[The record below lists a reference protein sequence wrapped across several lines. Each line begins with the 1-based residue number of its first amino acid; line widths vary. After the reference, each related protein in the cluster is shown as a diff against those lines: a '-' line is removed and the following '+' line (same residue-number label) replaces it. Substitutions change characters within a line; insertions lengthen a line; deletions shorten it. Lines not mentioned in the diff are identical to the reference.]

1 MTSFPDALWQHA
13 DRLLC
18 CWPQSF
24 RIVTLCCCLAGAFP
38 ALSCNLQ
45 DEPQQLDVHLE
56 AQSALQ
62 VQEWA
67 LGSLAPFPGST
78 ANCCWPCTSFCASLL
93 RVGWGCDSPASQ
105 MCCVCEKHKSHCSA
119 VCGWSQVDAS
129 HRYLGEIG
137 QMGARFNLKVSFQE
151 RSWEEDFGC
160 LCDWCCWQSS
170 YSSVLTLKG
179 SFSKKMVEMSAL
191 IIPLTSCIF
200 PYNPNLFITRHS
212 TVLILRG
219 HVLDCLKQLSF
230 FLPAYWSR
238 CTWYNT
244 IIIKVTEQKYS
255 KIAVRPLQCALIV
268 QNTEWE
274 LEKKVMEKR
283 KDSFSWHERE
293 QIVSVESKGQLV
305 LLLAR
310 KVSSS
315 LYQREGLAGSGSTLL
330 ST

>member
-1 MTSFPDALWQHA
+1 ML
-13 DRLLC
+13 
-18 CWPQSF
+18 
-24 RIVTLCCCLAGAFP
+24 
-38 ALSCNLQ
+38 LSCWCFPSIELQ
-45 DEPQQLDVHLE
+45 SAGWATAVRCSFGSTVCTSGAGMGTGQFGTISWLHCKLLLTLHIFLCLFAPCRMGMWLPSLTNVLCLWE
-56 AQSALQ
+56 AQIPLFC
-62 VQEWA
+62 
-67 LGSLAPFPGST
+67 SL
-78 ANCCWPCTSFCASLL
+78 
-93 RVGWGCDSPASQ
+93 
-105 MCCVCEKHKSHCSA
+105 
-119 VCGWSQVDAS
+119 CGWSQVVAS
-129 HRYLGEIG
+129 HRYLGAIG

-151 RSWEEDFGC
+151 RSWEADFGC